1 MKLLTAVAAA
11 ALGIGTLLAPMAAGA
26 TQIHASRTAWVAEI
40 QKAQPT
46 PPAPEELEEEPLVA
60 RQGIQDDGV

>member
-1 MKLLTAVAAA
+1 MKLLPAVAAA

-26 TQIHASRTAWVAEI
+26 TQMHASRTAWVAEL
-40 QKAQPT
+40 QQAHPA
-46 PPAPEELEEEPLVA
+46 PPAPEELDEEPLVA